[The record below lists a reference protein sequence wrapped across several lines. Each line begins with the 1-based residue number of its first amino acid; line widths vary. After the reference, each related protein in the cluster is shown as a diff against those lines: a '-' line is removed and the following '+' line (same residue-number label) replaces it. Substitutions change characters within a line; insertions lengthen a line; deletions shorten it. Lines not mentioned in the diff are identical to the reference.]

1 MDRRGWT
8 VIALVVLVVT
18 AGCAG
23 FASDDETADRA
34 TSTAT
39 ATPPA
44 TPTPT
49 AAAVEAVGFPP
60 GWTSTS
66 VNASVARKAHYT
78 AVLTGPSTTVTY
90 RSEVIESS
98 GVPRR
103 NTTLDM
109 RLDPEDRRLYASIDG
124 KTNHR
129 AVFFNDGTLSQWDVR
144 NETLVGRSNA
154 RFEGVA
160 QSIDRGVLYSH
171 LLLYDIEFERT
182 VRRQG
187 RTALVYDVTDTYNR
201 TISNTYGTATDATG
215 HVVVA
220 ADGRVL
226 EIETTVTYSKG
237 TLRYRYTHRRLGE
250 TDVTRPGWLRD
261 T

>member
-1 MDRRGWT
+1 MDRRGWLT
-8 VIALVVLVVT
+8 ILLVALVAT
-18 AGCAG
+18 AGCSG
-23 FASDDETADRA
+23 GTSTDET
-34 TSTAT
+34 
-39 ATPPA
+39 PE
-44 TPTPT
+44 PTPT
-49 AAAVEAVGFPP
+49 AATTPTAAPVEATGYPP
-60 GWTSTS
+60 GWTATS
-66 VNASVARKAHYT
+66 VNASAARRSHYV
-78 AVLTGPSTTVTY
+78 AVLSGPSATVTY
-90 RSEVIESS
+90 RSVVVESN
-98 GVPRR
+98 GGPRR

-109 RLDPEDRRLYASIDG
+109 RLDPVDRRLYASIDG

-129 AVFFNDGTLSQWDVR
+129 AVFFGDGTLSQWDVR
-144 NETLVGRSNA
+144 NETLVGQSNA

-171 LLLYDIEFERT
+171 LLLYDVEFERT

-187 RTALVYDVTDTYNR
+187 RTALVYDVTDAYNR

-237 TLRYRYTHRRLGE
+237 TLRYHYTHRRLGE
-250 TDVTRPGWLRD
+250 TDVMRPGWLRD

>member
-1 MDRRGWT
+1 MALDTLGGEDWFLHLAP
-8 VIALVVLVVT
+8 ALVMI
-18 AGCAG
+18 
-23 FASDDETADRA
+23 
-34 TSTAT
+34 AT
-39 ATPPA
+39 ALA
-44 TPTPT
+44 L
-49 AAAVEAVGFPP
+49 F
-60 GWTSTS
+60 
-66 VNASVARKAHYT
+66 
-78 AVLTGPSTTVTY
+78 
-90 RSEVIESS
+90 
-98 GVPRR
+98 GV
-103 NTTLDM
+103 DA
-109 RLDPEDRRLYASIDG
+109 LDPDS
-124 KTNHR
+124 TNHR
-129 AVFFNDGTLSQWDVR
+129 AVFFGDGTLSQWDVR
-144 NETLVGRSNA
+144 NETLVGQSNA

-187 RTALVYDVTDTYNR
+187 RTALVYDVTDAYNR

-237 TLRYRYTHRRLGE
+237 TLRYHYTHRRLGE
-250 TDVTRPGWLRD
+250 TDVMRPGWLRD

>member
-1 MDRRGWT
+1 MDRRGWHT
-8 VIALVVLVVT
+8 IALVVLVAT

-23 FASDDETADRA
+23 FASNDGAPDR
-34 TSTAT
+34 AT
-39 ATPPA
+39 ATPTATPPD

-49 AAAVEAVGFPP
+49 VAPVEATGYPP
-60 GWTSTS
+60 GWTSS
-66 VNASVARKAHYT
+66 GVNASLARDSHYA
-78 AVLTGPSTTVTY
+78 AVLAGPSTTVTY
-90 RSEVIESS
+90 RSVVVESS
-98 GVPRR
+98 GGPRR

-109 RLDPEDRRLYASIDG
+109 RLDPAERRLYASIDG

-129 AVFFNDGTLSQWDVR
+129 TVFFADRTLSQWDVR
-144 NETLVGRSNA
+144 NETLVGQSNA

-187 RTALVYDVTDTYNR
+187 RTALVYNVTDAYNS
-201 TISNTYGTATDATG
+201 TTSNTYGTATDATG

-220 ADGRVL
+220 TDGRVL
-226 EIETTVTYSKG
+226 EIETTVTYGKG
-237 TLRYRYTHRRLGE
+237 TLRYRYAHRQLGE
-250 TDVTRPGWLRD
+250 TDVTRPEWLRN